1 MNRGTPRRKRTVTLD
16 VSGENTRQARV
27 LEAHGL
33 GKDLLVMVLPSLP
46 QVLIRTRVY
55 GNSYL
60 SSCPS

>member
-1 MNRGTPRRKRTVTLD
+1 MTLD